1 MSASEREQSTR
12 AESTQTPMQRERAVT
27 IFERSKPGRRAAVI
41 PAADVPERLLS
52 ELIPERLLR
61 SEPPRLPEISE
72 PEIVRHY
79 NRLSRRNFDL
89 DTGFYPL
96 GSCTMKHNPRL
107 NERVAALPGHARLHP
122 AQDPRRAQGA
132 LQLMWLLQESLA
144 EICGLPHVSL
154 QPSAGSHGELAG
166 LLLTRAYHRDRGEE
180 RAKVLTPDTAHGTN
194 PASVTMAGYEVVKV
208 ATNERG
214 GVEMDDLRAKV
225 SGEVACLMLT
235 NPNTLGLFDENIAE
249 IASLIHEAGGTLYYD
264 GANLNAVMGQSRPGD
279 MGFDIVH
286 VNLHKS
292 FSQPHGGGGPGAGPI
307 AVSERIEPFLP
318 RPQVVRRE
326 GQNGSEPFFDLD
338 HERPKSIGRL
348 RGFQG
353 NFGVFV
359 RSYAYILSLGAD
371 GLAEASETAVLN
383 ANYLKARLAEGRA
396 AKSLP
401 IAFDRH
407 CMHEFVLSGAPMR
420 KALGVKTLD
429 LAKRLLDFG
438 FHPPTIYFPLLVD
451 EALMVEPTETETK
464 ESLDAFADAIEE
476 ILAEAER
483 DPAVSAE
490 APYTTPVRRL
500 DEVKAT
506 RRPVLRQPL
515 G

>member
-1 MSASEREQSTR
+1 MRE
-12 AESTQTPMQRERAVT
+12 TPMQRDRAVT
-27 IFERSKPGRRAAVI
+27 IFERSRSGRRAAAL
-41 PAADVPERLLS
+41 PPLDVPGRPLD
-52 ELIPERLLR
+52 ELIPAHLRRER
-61 SEPPRLPEISE
+61 PPELPEVSE
-72 PEIVRHY
+72 PEIIRHY
-79 NRLSRRNFDL
+79 NRISRRNFDL
-89 DTGFYPL
+89 DTGLYPL

-122 AQDPRRAQGA
+122 AQDPKRAQGA
-132 LQLMWLLQESLA
+132 LELMWLLQGALA

-166 LLLTRAYHRDRGEE
+166 LLLTRAYHADRGEE
-180 RAKVLTPDTAHGTN
+180 RPKALTPDTAHGTN

-208 ATNERG
+208 ATDERG
-214 GVEMDDLRAKV
+214 GVDVDDLRAKTTE
-225 SGEVACLMLT
+225 EVACLMLT
-235 NPNTLGLFDENIAE
+235 NPNTLGLFDENIRE
-249 IASLIHEAGGTLYYD
+249 IAAIIHEVGGTLYYD
-264 GANLNAVMGQSRPGD
+264 GANLNAIMGHSRPGD

-292 FSQPHGGGGPGAGPI
+292 FSQPHGGGGPGSGPI
-307 AVSERIEPFLP
+307 AVSDRIEPYLP
-318 RPQVVRRE
+318 VPRVVRRE
-326 GQNGSEPFFDLD
+326 GGDGAAPVYDLD
-338 HERPKSIGRL
+338 HDRPKSIGRL

-359 RSYAYILSLGAD
+359 RSYAYILSLGGD

-383 ANYLKARLAEGRA
+383 ANYLLARLRNGRA
-396 AKSLP
+396 GRYLP
-401 IAFDRH
+401 VAFDRR
-407 CMHEFVLSGAPMR
+407 CMHEFVLSGRNAKR
-420 KALGVKTLD
+420 ELGVTTLD
-429 LAKRLLDFG
+429 VAKRLLDFG

-483 DPAVSAE
+483 DPETLKA
-490 APYTTPVRRL
+490 APHTTPVRRL
-500 DEVKAT
+500 DEARAA
-506 RRPVLRQPL
+506 RRPVVRQPL